1 MQNRIDCTNE
11 ERARTVTA
19 PTGPAT
25 PGNGTVA
32 PPVAVSHVSK
42 DYKDVPALT
51 DVTFLVRRG
60 SITGLLGHPESGKT
74 TVLRTVLGLV
84 KPTSGEALVNGLPFG
99 QLTSPGRTVG
109 AVLGLQNLHPHR
121 TALSHLLI
129 YTAAVGVPDNR
140 AIEVLTTV
148 GMAGSAHHRAETLS
162 PGRRLRLAIA
172 TAILGDPHILVV
184 DEVFPDMSGDGFTLE
199 DRTWLGTFLK
209 NFAAGGGSVLVS
221 SRHLHDVQSV
231 VDHVVVLSQGSL
243 VFQGSFD
250 DLRRAQQDRLV
261 IACSAP
267 AALATGLAA
276 RGYIDARSLADGRLA
291 VTGAPD
297 DAVRASA
304 QATGVALYDVV
315 RDRIDLDQLYLQIAS
330 GHFVAG
336 ASPVAPAGYG
346 VPAFGW
352 AGQPPQPPASQI
364 QRPPGYPPP
373 HGYPNHYPPN
383 QHPPNQRPSGM
394 GGPR

>member
-1 MQNRIDCTNE
+1 MSQGRNCRNE

-51 DVTFLVRRG
+51 DVTFQVRRG

-74 TVLRTVLGLV
+74 TVLRTILGLV
-84 KPTSGEALVNGLPFG
+84 KPTSGEATVNGLPFG
-99 QLTSPGRTVG
+99 QLTRPARTVG
-109 AVLGLQNLHPHR
+109 AVLDLQSLHPHR
-121 TALSHLLI
+121 TALTHLLI
-129 YTAAVGVPDNR
+129 YTAAIDVPDDR
-140 AIEVLTTV
+140 AVQVLAEVGL
-148 GMAGSAHHRAETLS
+148 AESAHHRAETLS
-162 PGRRLRLAIA
+162 PGSRLRLAIA
-172 TAILGDPHILVV
+172 TALLGDPHILIL
-184 DEVFPDMSGDGFTLE
+184 DELFTDRPRDGFTLD
-199 DRTWLGTFLK
+199 DRAWLRAFLQ
-209 NFAAGGGSVLVS
+209 NFAAAGGSVLVS
-221 SRHLHDVQSV
+221 SPRLHDVQDL

-243 VFQGSFD
+243 AFQGSFD

-291 VTGAPD
+291 VGGAPD

-304 QATGVALYDVV
+304 QATGVTVYNVV

-336 ASPVAPAGYG
+336 ASAASPAGYG

-352 AGQPPQPPASQI
+352 PTPPPPPANQIQPPP
-364 QRPPGYPPP
+364 
-373 HGYPNHYPPN
+373 GYPNHYPPHQQPPN
-383 QHPPNQRPSGM
+383 RYPPHQHPQGM